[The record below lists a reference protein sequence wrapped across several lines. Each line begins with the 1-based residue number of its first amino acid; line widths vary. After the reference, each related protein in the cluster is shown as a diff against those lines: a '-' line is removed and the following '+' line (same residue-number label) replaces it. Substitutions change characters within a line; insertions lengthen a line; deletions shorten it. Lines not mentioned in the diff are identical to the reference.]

1 MFQGYLKDFPEKL
14 SAVLEDITG
23 VSAKV
28 FNIEEGLSR
37 FQALN
42 RWLWKFWRTVYP
54 WMFSVYSVEI
64 PTVIELV

>member
-54 WMFSVYSVEI
+54 
-64 PTVIELV
+64 